1 MVDSRRGSKVM
12 KKQII
17 LLLGMVFLALGV
29 AITIFYLRFNSSRE
43 ITFEECVNA
52 GGVAWRVDLYHPD
65 ICSSCAEYRACAEE
79 NKGASD
85 IRDVCPQGFACTE
98 CTESNFPYPDK
109 CPDGREKVGEIS
121 DAAIW
126 FQCCK

>member
-1 MVDSRRGSKVM
+1 MK

-17 LLLGMVFLALGV
+17 LLLGMGLLALGIG
-29 AITIFYLRFNSSRE
+29 ITFFYLKFSSSRE
-43 ITFEECVNA
+43 ITFEECANA

-65 ICSSCAEYRACAEE
+65 ICSACAEYQTCEEE
-79 NKGASD
+79 NKGVSD
-85 IRDVCPQGFACTE
+85 IRDVCPQVVACTE
-98 CTESNFPYPDK
+98 CLERNFPYPAT
-109 CPDGREKVGEIS
+109 CPDGREKIGEIS